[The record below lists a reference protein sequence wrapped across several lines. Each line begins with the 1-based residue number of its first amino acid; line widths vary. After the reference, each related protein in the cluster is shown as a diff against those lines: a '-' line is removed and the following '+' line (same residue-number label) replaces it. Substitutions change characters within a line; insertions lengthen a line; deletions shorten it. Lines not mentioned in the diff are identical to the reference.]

1 MASPLTSQLR
11 RLGRGMALRRGSRR
25 QRVVHLV
32 VLVVACVL
40 AFTSRALRPLPILSQ
55 LEGRLLP
62 TLAVAAGLLLLAWPL
77 RLLGWGSGR
86 RDLTDL
92 ARRLDDRLE
101 LKDQAS
107 TALEVDPPRTG
118 LDRTL
123 ATQAAGLLAHAV
135 PPGAVGRGPDRLRWP
150 RRLLAF
156 LFAFLLLA
164 PGVDGLFGERGIGR
178 GDVTGLAAPDGDPT
192 TGRGRI
198 DTRVWLSW
206 FAVDPLPVEALP
218 PDADADGVPR

>member
-86 RDLTDL
+86 R
-92 ARRLDDRLE
+92 
-101 LKDQAS
+101 
-107 TALEVDPPRTG
+107 G
-118 LDRTL
+118 
-123 ATQAAGLLAHAV
+123 
-135 PPGAVGRGPDRLRWP
+135 
-150 RRLLAF
+150 
-156 LFAFLLLA
+156 
-164 PGVDGLFGERGIGR
+164 
-178 GDVTGLAAPDGDPT
+178 
-192 TGRGRI
+192 
-198 DTRVWLSW
+198 
-206 FAVDPLPVEALP
+206 
-218 PDADADGVPR
+218 